1 MRRLVRLLALFA
13 LAVGIA
19 VVVRF
24 NEGYLLLVLPPYRVE
39 ISLTLA
45 LFLSAIS
52 FLLFYGVVRGIALAL
67 ALPVR
72 VGAFRRRRQSEKAA
86 ASLRDGWR
94 LLFEGRYSQAMRK
107 ADEAYAAGE
116 SPGLAA
122 LLAARAAQHL
132 REIEK
137 EKTWLARV
145 DADDPRLTPARL
157 MLEAEMYLD
166 ARCFSE
172 AVATL
177 ERLQATSGRHI
188 AALRLELRA
197 HEACGNWP
205 EVLRL
210 TRLLEKRKA
219 FPPEMAEQ
227 IKLWAY
233 RELVRQRTDLAQLLR
248 VLNALPAAERSA
260 RLAYV
265 FAEALL
271 AEGAHDEA
279 QGLIES
285 QLAVEWDT
293 PLVRLYGQVRASDPT
308 ACIARAEAW
317 LLDHPDDAELLLSL
331 GRFCLTQRLWGK
343 AQSYLEA
350 SLALNDRREV
360 RLDLARLFEQ
370 TERSP
375 AALPHYRAAA
385 EQAG

>member
-1 MRRLVRLLALFA
+1 LVRLLALFA

-166 ARCFSE
+166 ARCSSE

-177 ERLQATSGRHI
+177 ERLQALT
-188 AALRLELRA
+188 AEWTTPW
-197 HEACGNWP
+197 C
-205 EVLRL
+205 V
-210 TRLLEKRKA
+210 TRL
-219 FPPEMAEQ
+219 AEP
-227 IKLWAY
+227 ASTAD
-233 RELVRQRTDLAQLLR
+233 RTGANFRRSR
-248 VLNALPAAERSA
+248 VALGHGS
-260 RLAYV
+260 
-265 FAEALL
+265 
-271 AEGAHDEA
+271 
-279 QGLIES
+279 
-285 QLAVEWDT
+285 
-293 PLVRLYGQVRASDPT
+293 GQAS
-308 ACIARAEAW
+308 
-317 LLDHPDDAELLLSL
+317 
-331 GRFCLTQRLWGK
+331 
-343 AQSYLEA
+343 
-350 SLALNDRREV
+350 
-360 RLDLARLFEQ
+360 
-370 TERSP
+370 
-375 AALPHYRAAA
+375 
-385 EQAG
+385 